1 MRLTIVEEK
10 NTFNEALCFLNGL
23 KLGNVI
29 QNPDINN
36 YINQMLTNEKEDIK
50 SLDIET
56 GIQTLTVVD
65 LEFKDK
71 LHAQIICAFWNT
83 ICTEVRETAPEL
95 YEVAFNMYYALI
107 MAIENQEIQEKEEGG
122 AF

>member
-10 NTFNEALCFLNGL
+10 NTFNEALYFLIGL

-50 SLDIET
+50 SIDTKEGAKELTIVDI
-56 GIQTLTVVD
+56 D
-65 LEFKDK
+65 FRDK
-71 LHAQIICAFWNT
+71 LHAQIACAFWNT
-83 ICTEVRETAPEL
+83 VCAEVRETAPEL

-107 MAIENQEIQEKEEGG
+107 MAIENQVEEGEI
-122 AF
+122 